1 MCRIFYLL
9 LFALTLNSC
18 HTTFYY
24 AQLNTTNPYV
34 EKDSIGNFVVNSDS
48 IKIVYSFSGENAPLK
63 INVFNKMKR
72 SLFIDWDSSFFYIG
86 DNPDNKISLGDYIKD
101 YKTLE
106 IKPFSNKE
114 RDLFELSGLKFD
126 ELDKN
131 SFKKQEVKLSYNRTA
146 KYNTIYFD
154 EMTTPLYMKSSLSIH
169 IESYSNEPIFYEHD
183 FYINKVTNAGSTP
196 PYDILETANKQG
208 DVFYTRKEHGRG
220 LKQALSVGGQIL
232 LITGIVAVE
241 IITST
246 DSE

>member
-1 MCRIFYLL
+1 MCRIFYFL

-24 AQLNTTNPYV
+24 AQLNTSNPYV
-34 EKDSIGNFVVNSDS
+34 EKDSKGNFVVNSDS
-48 IKIVYSFSGENAPLK
+48 IKIIYSFSGENAPLK

-72 SLFIDWDSSFFYIG
+72 SLFIDWNSSFFYIG
-86 DNPDNKISLGDYIKD
+86 DNPDNRIILGDYIKD
-101 YKTLE
+101 YKVLE
-106 IKPFSNKE
+106 IKPFSGKE

-126 ELDKN
+126 ELDKD
-131 SFKKQEVKLSYNRTA
+131 SFKKQEIKLSNNMTG
-146 KYNTIYFD
+146 KFKTVDFD

-183 FYINKVTNAGSTP
+183 FYINKVTDAGSTEP
-196 PYDILETANKQG
+196 HSILAISNEQG
-208 DVFYTRKEHGRG
+208 DVFYTRKEHGKG

-232 LITGIVAVE
+232 LITGVVAVE

-246 DSE
+246 DNE